1 MLAETDVV
9 TLGHQEDSGDIVS
22 ASRNDVLPSWTP
34 GKVINLHSCIARTDC
49 QRSKCGSMQSEIRT
63 GK

>member
-1 MLAETDVV
+1 MSAETDVI
-9 TLGHQEDSGDIVS
+9 TLGGQEDPSDIVR

-34 GKVINLHSCIARTDC
+34 GKVINLHSCATRADR
-49 QRSKCGSMQSEIRT
+49 QGSNSASAQSEIRT